1 MRVWKNYIFVSGDN
15 NSIKCIDLVMYI
27 CKDEKEIILG
37 NFFDDFD
44 VIDLGR
50 FIYVDW

>member
-1 MRVWKNYIFVSGDN
+1 MRVWKNYIFVSGDD

-27 CKDEKEIILG
+27 CNEKEIILG
-37 NFFDDFD
+37 NFLDDFD